1 MGEIRP
7 FAAQQGPF
15 VANGPRSRWP
25 AGLTAR
31 QLLRA
36 ADGLEQI
43 AATCTG
49 LRRAELEREVDE
61 LRRRAWLGH

>member
-1 MGEIRP
+1 MGESTP
-7 FAAQQGPF
+7 FAAQHQPF
-15 VANGPRSRWP
+15 VADAPRSRWP
-25 AGLTAR
+25 ADLTAR

-43 AATCTG
+43 AATCAG